1 MLHIFLIKN
10 EKHLQISLS
19 KSQWYDL
26 LFLRYRAKQTVIR
39 NFTSFFALYPP
50 KNLKNQNFEKW
61 KNLLEISSF
70 YTCPPKITIIWCTV
84 PEIRSE
90 TDIIFVILG
99 HILPF
104 YHPLLIHS
112 DPENQNFEKKWK
124 KCLEILSFYTYMC
137 TINEDHMIYG
147 SWNIRCDRQKFL
159 TFWAIFCPFNPLTT
173 WKIKILTLKKAPGD
187 IIILHICTI
196 NDNHMMYG
204 SWDIKHDRLN
214 FLLVWTIFCP
224 FTPLRAKKIKIFK
237 KIEKSP
243 RRYYHFT
250 NINTSHMMYGS

>member
-26 LFLRYRAKQTVIR
+26 LFLRYRAKQTVIC

-70 YTCPPKITIIWCTV
+70 YIFAPKITITWCMV
-84 PEIRSE
+84 PEIQ
-90 TDIIFVILG
+90 TKNFCHFGPFFAL
-99 HILPF
+99 LPPPWWSQISKF
-104 YHPLLIHS
+104 W
-112 DPENQNFEKKWK
+112 KKWK
-124 KCLEILSFYTYMC
+124 NCLEILSFYIYMS
-137 TINEDHMIYG
+137 TINGDHMMYG
-147 SWNIRCDRQKFL
+147 SWNIRCNRQKFL
-159 TFWAIFCPFNPLTT
+159 TFWHTFCPFSPLTI

-214 FLLVWTIFCP
+214 FLSVWTIFCP

-237 KIEKSP
+237 KIEKST